1 MIRFWL
7 THYRNMIAKKLR
19 EKMDSD
25 LQLITDFIE
34 ATDKRRKENNMSMED
49 LLLTAITL
57 RNLKTVYDEPETCP
71 DCGGRKTVLG
81 HTKDDM
87 WRYSQCED
95 CGLIYETPIENGV
108 VMTSKETVI
117 DDA

>member
-1 MIRFWL
+1 MQYGKGMISMWFN
-7 THYRNMIAKKLR
+7 HYLKLYNAR
-19 EKMDSD
+19 
-25 LQLITDFIE
+25 
-34 ATDKRRKENNMSMED
+34 KRISKMSMED

-87 WRYSQCED
+87 WRYSQCDD

-108 VMTSKETVI
+108 VMTSKEEVI
-117 DDA
+117 DNA